1 MPDNYNPG
9 NMAGKTVGTLQNEG
23 TGALARQTAR
33 SFERSLRD
41 TIETL
46 PLAAVFVSLGL
57 GWLLG
62 RLHRPL

>member
-41 TIETL
+41 TIETQ
-46 PLAAVFVSLGL
+46 PLTAVFVSLGI

-62 RLHRPL
+62 RLYRPL

>member
-9 NMAGKTVGTLQNEG
+9 NMAGKTGTLKNEG
-23 TGALARQTAR
+23 TGSLARQTAR

-41 TIETL
+41 TIETQ
-46 PLAAVFVSLGL
+46 PLAAVFVSLGI

>member
-1 MPDNYNPG
+1 MPDNYNRG
-9 NMAGKTVGTLQNEG
+9 NMAGKTGTHKNEG
-23 TGALARQTAR
+23 TGALAPQTAR

-41 TIETL
+41 TIETQ
-46 PLAAVFVSLGL
+46 PLAAVFVSLGI